1 MADQLLRRT
10 AIGFTAFPHFPTD
23 MRCCENVAA
32 KAEIWNSCEYQ
43 LNVKIWKLWKTWKYK
58 NL

>member
-43 LNVKIWKLWKTWKYK
+43 LNVKIWKL
-58 NL
+58 